1 MCSGGARR
9 SMACVPVSPTEEL
22 PMRTLSRLVAAGVA
36 LVAAAALAAPAAQA
50 DSIAYVKG
58 GDVWLSTSDGERQFQ
73 VTSTGAYQDVS
84 QADDGTMIAL
94 SGVRL
99 HKLDR
104 MGNVLADFDTPVSDT
119 RPPAQRVFWGPLD
132 PAISPDGKQVAY
144 SWYYMTQ
151 SQDPTCY
158 PPECYTTI
166 NEAGTGYSHSDR
178 QTGWDEPGFKK
189 HGGWRNPVWVDNST
203 TLISDMTHWPNTE
216 VTVDDRTATDNQAR
230 LWFTDDLTG
239 NPSGNATEGDI
250 TRDTKRMAYV
260 TGESEES
267 LTLYYVPV
275 FPREFRDNEPYPK
288 GSAFPVS
295 CYRYGTPAGGRFRS
309 PTFSPSGGKLAWA
322 DSEGVKVVDVPD
334 FAAAGNCT
342 ADGASQTSSMLIPG
356 AAEPDWGPADVPT
369 GRPGKG
375 GDGPKPGP
383 GGGGLSAKVSKVKL
397 AKALK
402 RGVTVTLAVPSAGKV
417 SATAKARGRKV
428 AAARSRAVSA
438 GTASVKL
445 TFTAKGRAAL
455 KRARKATLIVAV
467 KFTPQGGAAQ
477 TTAAKVTLKR

>member
-1 MCSGGARR
+1 
-9 SMACVPVSPTEEL
+9 
-22 PMRTLSRLVAAGVA
+22 MRTLSRLAAAGAA
-36 LVAAAALAAPAAQA
+36 LVAAVAIAAPAAEA

-58 GDVWLSTSDGERQFQ
+58 GDVWLSTSDGKRQFQ

-104 MGNVLADFDTPVSDT
+104 MGKVLADFDTPVSDT
-119 RPPAQRVFWGPLD
+119 RPPAQRVFWGPFD
-132 PAISPDGKQVAY
+132 PVISPDGKQVAY

-189 HGGWRNPVWVDNST
+189 HGGWRNPVWVDNQT

-260 TGESEES
+260 TGESEET

-275 FPREFRDNEPYPK
+275 FPREFRDNEPYPRD
-288 GSAFPVS
+288 SAFPVS
-295 CYRYGTPAGGRFRS
+295 CYRYGTPAGGKFRS
-309 PTFSPSGGKLAWA
+309 PTFYPTGSQLAWA
-322 DSEGVKVVDVPD
+322 DSEGVKVVNVPD
-334 FAAAGNCT
+334 FAAAKNCT
-342 ADGASQTSSMLIPG
+342 MEGASETSALLIPG
-356 AAEPDWGPADVPT
+356 AAEPDWGPADVPA
-369 GRPGKG
+369 GRQGGKG
-375 GDGPKPGP
+375 GDGPRPGA
-383 GGGGLSAKVSKVKL
+383 GALSATVAKVKL
-397 AKALK
+397 GRALK
-402 RGVTVTLAVPSAGKV
+402 RGVTVKVAVPGSGKL
-417 SATAKARGRKV
+417 SAKAKAHGKKV
-428 AAARSRAVSA
+428 AAAGARAVQA

-445 TFTAKGRAAL
+445 TFTAKGRKAL
-455 KRARKATLIVAV
+455 KRARKATLKVAV
-467 KFTPQGGAAQ
+467 KFTPAGGAAQ
-477 TTAAKVTLKR
+477 TTTAKVTLKR

>member
-1 MCSGGARR
+1 
-9 SMACVPVSPTEEL
+9 
-22 PMRTLSRLVAAGVA
+22 MRTLSRLVAAAAA
-36 LVAAAALAAPAAQA
+36 LVAAVVLALAAPAAHA

-58 GDVWLSTSDGERQFQ
+58 GDVWLSTADGKRQFQ
-73 VTSTGAYQDVS
+73 VTATGAYQDVS

-104 MGNVLADFDTPVSDT
+104 MGTVLANFDTPVSDT
-119 RPPAQRVFWGPLD
+119 RPPAQRVFWGPFD
-132 PAISPDGKQVAY
+132 PVISPDGKQVAY

-151 SQDPTCY
+151 SQDPGCH
-158 PPECYTTI
+158 PPDCYTTI

-189 HGGWRNPVWVDNST
+189 HGGWRNPVWVDNGT

-260 TGESEES
+260 TGESEET

-275 FPREFRDNEPYPK
+275 FPREFRDNEPYPP

-295 CYRYGTPAGGRFRS
+295 CYRYGTPAGGKFRS
-309 PTFSPSGGKLAWA
+309 PTFSPSGSRLAWA
-322 DSEGVKVVDVPD
+322 DSEGVKVVNVPD
-334 FAAAGNCT
+334 FAAARNCT
-342 ADGASQTSSMLIPG
+342 TDGASQTAAMLIPG
-356 AAEPDWGPADVPT
+356 AVGAGLGPG
-369 GRPGKG
+369 GRPGG
-375 GDGPKPGP
+375 
-383 GGGGLSAKVSKVKL
+383 
-397 AKALK
+397 
-402 RGVTVTLAVPSAGKV
+402 
-417 SATAKARGRKV
+417 
-428 AAARSRAVSA
+428 AARHAGRERAGA
-438 GTASVKL
+438 GLGRERRAFGHGRQGQAGQGAQARRDREGRRARSGQAVGFRAGPRQPGRRRKGARRAGGYRRGEAPL
-445 TFTAKGRAAL
+445 HGEGPQGAEARPQGRAHGRGQVHAAGG
-455 KRARKATLIVAV
+455 RAGR
-467 KFTPQGGAAQ
+467 PP
-477 TTAAKVTLKR
+477 RR

>member
-1 MCSGGARR
+1 
-9 SMACVPVSPTEEL
+9 
-22 PMRTLSRLVAAGVA
+22 MRTLSRLVAAGAA

-58 GDVWLSTSDGERQFQ
+58 GDVWLSTSDGKRQFQ

-119 RPPAQRVFWGPLD
+119 RPPAQRVFWGPFD

-151 SQDPTCY
+151 SQDPTCH

-166 NEAGTGYSHSDR
+166 NEAGTGYSHADR

-250 TRDTKRMAYV
+250 TRDTRRMAYV

-295 CYRYGTPAGGRFRS
+295 CYRYGTPAGGKFRS

-342 ADGASQTSSMLIPG
+342 TDGASETSSMLIPG
-356 AAEPDWGPADVPT
+356 AAEPDWGPADVPA

-375 GDGPKPGP
+375 GDGPGPRP
-383 GGGGLSAKVSKVKL
+383 GGNGGLSAKVSKVKL

-402 RGVTVTLAVPSAGKV
+402 RGVTVRVALPSAGKL
-417 SATAKARGRKV
+417 SASAKARGKKV

-445 TFTAKGRAAL
+445 TFTAKGRKAL
-455 KRARKATLIVAV
+455 KRARTATLTIAV
-467 KFTPQGGAAQ
+467 KFTPKDGAAQ
-477 TTAAKVTLKR
+477 KTTAKVTLTR